1 MGFIVSKT
9 CCNFSG
15 ELVTRLFHF
24 EWRVK
29 KVEKLHLHIKMLK
42 MVTKISWNKN
52 WKKLWNIWK
61 GFLHWSGD
69 FWQLK
74 MLAMNSE
81 RSNFLIKVFTSLN
94 KLKWKKFL
102 TSEVQA
108 CDFFLLN
115 HFTSS
120 KYFQSKTHLKMTF
133 LTLHK
138 SFHKTQDFH
147 WLLF

>member
-1 MGFIVSKT
+1 MFDIAEFWVSDFESIKL
-9 CCNFSG
+9 CQKFDLNFSRNFS
-15 ELVTRLFHF
+15 TF
-24 EWRVK
+24 
-29 KVEKLHLHIKMLK
+29 LHIKMLK

-61 GFLHWSGD
+61 IFLQWSGD

-81 RSNFLIKVFTSLN
+81 RSNFLIKVFTSLY

-108 CDFFLLN
+108 RDFFLIISLVLSIFN
-115 HFTSS
+115 QKLTSKWHF
-120 KYFQSKTHLKMTF
+120 
-133 LTLHK
+133 
-138 SFHKTQDFH
+138 
-147 WLLF
+147 